1 MISMLKFKR
10 KLLAAIL
17 AFTIVLSSGVVWSE
31 GVDNETAPPQ
41 EETNSAPAE
50 TAGEGSS
57 DPEAVPLTEEEAL
70 AKMTEVAKNQNL
82 TMYFDEEKFTFAV
95 KNNKSGYIWWSAPY
109 DFETDPIAGSGQK
122 GIMASTLTYTPLNVE
137 ANTVV
142 SSTTSS
148 YNDSVR
154 KNQAK
159 AKIQDN
165 GVTLSYIFPAH
176 GIKIPVYITLE
187 EDRLVVGIKTADIN
201 ERLNEQIK
209 EYKVTTLN
217 IAPSF
222 GAGRSDEEGYLFV
235 PDGSGAVVNFNN
247 GKTSTYPY
255 KGKVYGED
263 LAISK
268 TTAPAKIEQ
277 VYLPVLGIMKE
288 TGSTNEGMVAV
299 VTKGDTFANVN
310 ASVSGQ
316 RDSNN
321 SVNSAWFSFD
331 FRSIDT
337 YVVGTKNAL
346 TVYQSGDSRVDDIE
360 IAYYF
365 LSDKGLDLADMAD
378 TYRNYLIEEK
388 GLKKQNTDI
397 SDALY
402 VTTMG
407 GTVKK
412 QSVLGFPVDM
422 QTVATSYEQAGEM
435 IRTLSDLGVDNMQLT
450 YNDCTDA
457 GMRGRVNTSMDYSGK
472 LGGKNKYAELKA
484 LCDSLNTDLYPS
496 FDFMEYSDSGNGYS
510 FTLNSSKRITKA
522 YATQTAFEPA
532 FGIPETDIK
541 PTWTILSPYY
551 MPDVFRKLTESLTS
565 EGIKEISLNQA
576 TRTLYS
582 DFSRTNFDGYSNF
595 LRHDTVKILTDGY
608 KQLNDAGISLIAQQ
622 CNAYALP
629 YVKAITGAPLY
640 SSNFDL
646 FDYDVPFYQMVI
658 HGYIPYASK
667 PLNASSNANELRLLS
682 VATGSAFHY
691 EVMYNSPNELTDSL
705 YDDYFYA
712 SHEGWLE
719 AAAKDYAMFKELDS
733 AIKDQTVTAFEH
745 INNRAFKITYSD
757 NTVIEID
764 TDAEICKINGQEI
777 NLADYELKGV
787 TD

>member
-1 MISMLKFKR
+1 
-10 KLLAAIL
+10 
-17 AFTIVLSSGVVWSE
+17 
-31 GVDNETAPPQ
+31 
-41 EETNSAPAE
+41 
-50 TAGEGSS
+50 
-57 DPEAVPLTEEEAL
+57 
-70 AKMTEVAKNQNL
+70 
-82 TMYFDEEKFTFAV
+82 
-95 KNNKSGYIWWSAPY
+95 
-109 DFETDPIAGSGQK
+109 
-122 GIMASTLTYTPLNVE
+122 
-137 ANTVV
+137 
-142 SSTTSS
+142 
-148 YNDSVR
+148 
-154 KNQAK
+154 
-159 AKIQDN
+159 
-165 GVTLSYIFPAH
+165 
-176 GIKIPVYITLE
+176 
-187 EDRLVVGIKTADIN
+187 
-201 ERLNEQIK
+201 
-209 EYKVTTLN
+209 
-217 IAPSF
+217 
-222 GAGRSDEEGYLFV
+222 
-235 PDGSGAVVNFNN
+235 
-247 GKTSTYPY
+247 
-255 KGKVYGED
+255 
-263 LAISK
+263 
-268 TTAPAKIEQ
+268 
-277 VYLPVLGIMKE
+277 
-288 TGSTNEGMVAV
+288 
-299 VTKGDTFANVN
+299 
-310 ASVSGQ
+310 
-316 RDSNN
+316 
-321 SVNSAWFSFD
+321 
-331 FRSIDT
+331 
-337 YVVGTKNAL
+337 
-346 TVYQSGDSRVDDIE
+346 
-360 IAYYF
+360 
-365 LSDKGLDLADMAD
+365 
-378 TYRNYLIEEK
+378 
-388 GLKKQNTDI
+388 
-397 SDALY
+397 
-402 VTTMG
+402 
-407 GTVKK
+407 
-412 QSVLGFPVDM
+412 
-422 QTVATSYEQAGEM
+422 
-435 IRTLSDLGVDNMQLT
+435 
-450 YNDCTDA
+450 
-457 GMRGRVNTSMDYSGK
+457 
-472 LGGKNKYAELKA
+472 
-484 LCDSLNTDLYPS
+484 
-496 FDFMEYSDSGNGYS
+496 MEYSDSGNGYS

-576 TRTLYS
+576 TRTLSS

-719 AAAKDYAMFKELDS
+719 RAAKDYAMFKELDS